1 MQLFATPSQ
10 PPAPSTSI
18 GTVGLTGAASTT
30 LASGASSSS
39 SALASAGL
47 SSQLN
52 EDTFMKLLVAE
63 LQNQDPMQPTDNAQL
78 MAQMAQ
84 FSMVDQ
90 LNTLNQTVAYQAGAQ
105 GLATASAL
113 LGRQVSAPAS
123 DGSLLTGV
131 VSSVALKN
139 GEVVV
144 TVDGQEVSLSN
155 ITEVASPGQS
165 PSGDALPV
173 AGGNDATSSDSS
185 SATSSSSASTPVA
198 G

>member
-47 SSQLN
+47 SS
-52 EDTFMKLLVAE
+52 
-63 LQNQDPMQPTDNAQL
+63 QL